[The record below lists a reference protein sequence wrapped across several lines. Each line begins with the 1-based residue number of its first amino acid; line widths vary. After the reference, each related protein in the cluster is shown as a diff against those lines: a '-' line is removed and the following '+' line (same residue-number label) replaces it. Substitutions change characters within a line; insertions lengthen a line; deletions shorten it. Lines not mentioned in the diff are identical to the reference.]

1 MTVLRRLPVLLSIRR
16 AAVALAGAVLLASC
30 GGGTSQVEPFVPAR
44 VIVFGDEMSLVGTD
58 ADPTKNGFK
67 YTVNA
72 LKTAPDT
79 GFDCAA
85 NPVWTQVVA
94 AGYGFGFD
102 TCPVGTG
109 AQKGVMRAVAGATA
123 ATLQG
128 QVNTQAGGLGKS
140 DLVTVMAGIHDVIRL
155 HDQVGQGT
163 LTLAQAE
170 AQAREAGRAIG
181 RVVFGILGTGARVIV
196 AKVPNMGL
204 SPRGIA
210 GDTARMTRLSIELNA
225 GLTCT
230 FLAGGDACD
239 PAMNVSAKYDGRN
252 ATLVMTDELVEVAV
266 KDPAAYQLSVS
277 GVTTAACDIQK
288 VPQPPATGWVS
299 TCTTATL
306 AAALPSASSASE
318 WLWAD
323 DIWFAPGGHRNLGS
337 RALSQARSSPF

>member
-1 MTVLRRLPVLLSIRR
+1 
-16 AAVALAGAVLLASC
+16 VALAGAVLLASC

-44 VIVFGDEMSLVGTD
+44 LVVFGDEMSLVAAG
-58 ADPTKNGFK
+58 GVK

-72 LKTAPDT
+72 LKAAPDT
-79 GFDCAA
+79 GFDCSA

-94 AGYGFGFD
+94 SGYGFSFD
-102 TCPVGTG
+102 SCPVAGTDS
-109 AQKGVMRAVAGATA
+109 QKGVMRAVAGATA

-128 QVNTQAGGLGKS
+128 QVNSQADGLGKS

-163 LTLAQAE
+163 LTLAEAD

-210 GDTARMTRLSIELNA
+210 GDAARMTRLSIELNA

-230 FLAGGDACD
+230 FLSGGDACD
-239 PAMNVSAKYDGRN
+239 PATNVSAKYDGRS

-299 TCTTATL
+299 TCTSATL
-306 AAALPSASSASE
+306 AAALPSASIASE

-337 RALSQARSSPF
+337 RALSQARSNPF